1 MNGAEDTQ
9 CEKYFTPPEKHI
21 FKEEIINKAHQ
32 IIEKNLVADGDKH
45 FLSFDGLDELFSL
58 LDEAL
63 KELVEGKRE
72 EIAKIIY
79 YFDNRGLAYDIPK
92 WESMPDHLQKPYWD
106 KAGQIIKLILEE

>member
-45 FLSFDGLDELFSL
+45 FLSFDGLDELFTH
-58 LDEAL
+58 LDDAL
-63 KELVEGKRE
+63 NERLDGKLGEIVE
-72 EIAKIIY
+72 IIEDSSFY
-79 YFDNRGLAYDIPK
+79 HSESEMYLYQTKVRTPK
-92 WESMPDHLQKPYWD
+92 D
-106 KAGQIIKLILEE
+106 KAEEIIKLIREGQC

>member
-45 FLSFDGLDELFSL
+45 FLSFDGLDELFSCLDDALQERLDREKIAETLYGEHRGTWDIAEEATRARFL
-58 LDEAL
+58 LQADQ
-63 KELVEGKRE
+63 VIKR
-72 EIAKIIY
+72 
-79 YFDNRGLAYDIPK
+79 
-92 WESMPDHLQKPYWD
+92 
-106 KAGQIIKLILEE
+106 ILEE